1 MGYQVDEETWV
12 EGDECMSTYHIR
24 VILPAVGGTT
34 TTEVLPDP
42 YPNLEDALR
51 DAKNGSLRIQHTE
64 WVVRDQENIVAVF
77 WNGGRVK

>member
-1 MGYQVDEETWV
+1 MT
-12 EGDECMSTYHIR
+12 TYDIR
-24 VILPAVGGTT
+24 VILSAAGGTT

-64 WVVRDQENIVAVF
+64 WIVRQGENIVAVF
-77 WNGGRVK
+77 WNGGRVQ